1 MNMENEPVKEVETA
15 GESPKESTKSYN
27 FKTELGR
34 RVLAG
39 EIKSIDEIFSKGI
52 PILEEG
58 IVDYLMPDLKTE
70 FLYIGQSKGKLGGGK
85 RRIIK
90 NTQKVTAEGKTQHF
104 SAMAVVGDGNG
115 HIGVG
120 KGSGLESVVAKEK
133 AVKKAKLN
141 MIKIKFG
148 CGSWECTCHGTH
160 SIPFKVTGKSG
171 SVRVELIPAPKGI
184 SLCVAD
190 DIKIIMR
197 LAGVKDVWS
206 KVEGKAGTRINLGY
220 AVFDALHSLNLFRY
234 SKSVAENLGVK

>member
-1 MNMENEPVKEVETA
+1 MESEPEKEIEAVEETK
-15 GESPKESTKSYN
+15 KESSKTYN
-27 FKTELGR
+27 FRTELGR
-34 RVLAG
+34 KVLSG
-39 EIKSIDEIFSKGI
+39 EIKDIDEIFSKNL

-58 IVDYLMPDLKTE
+58 IVDYLIPDLKTE

-85 RRIIK
+85 RRIVK

-104 SAMAVVGDGNG
+104 SAVAVVGDGRG

-120 KGSGLESVVAKEK
+120 KGSGLESVIAKEK
-133 AVKKAKLN
+133 AAKKAKLN

-160 SIPFKVTGKSG
+160 SIPFKVRGKSG

-184 SLCVAD
+184 GLCVAD

-220 AVFDALHSLNLFRY
+220 AVFDALHSLSLFRY

>member
-1 MNMENEPVKEVETA
+1 MNMENEPVKEVETV

-39 EIKSIDEIFSKGI
+39 EIKSIDEIFSKGM